1 MSISVAV
8 IQRKDRINRDNTA
21 PLFIRVT
28 IDKKRHLEA
37 VGVSIPL
44 SAWDKNASRIHE
56 KYLEGRSIQLKIDAR
71 VEEIWRKIKRLEAL
85 DKEDKSS
92 YIDNFLD
99 RAANVEE
106 LSLGL
111 NRALRGENPY
121 SWFIQ

>member
-85 DKEDKSS
+85 DKEVT
-92 YIDNFLD
+92 IDAIFGVKGKHHDETLQSFF
-99 RAANVEE
+99 A
-106 LSLGL
+106 S
-111 NRALRGENPY
+111 
-121 SWFIQ
+121 